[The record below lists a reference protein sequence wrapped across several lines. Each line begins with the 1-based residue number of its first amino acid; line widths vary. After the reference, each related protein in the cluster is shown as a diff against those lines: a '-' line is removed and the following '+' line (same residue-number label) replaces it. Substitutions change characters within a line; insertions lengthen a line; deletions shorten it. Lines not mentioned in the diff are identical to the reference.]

1 MTRTTGVIFSPV
13 LGRTFFLPGFGAS
26 SLTEDE
32 DDFNEELD
40 VDVEFDVELELV
52 EDDEL
57 DEELELVEDDELDEE
72 LELDEDDEL
81 DEELEL
87 DEDDELDEDVVLG
100 VGGVCSFSPN
110 PSPDPVSNRTSRV
123 KLRGAGKLVAVHF
136 NVLWTISPTLV
147 PGATF
152 VEYSIYI
159 GQL

>member
-40 VDVEFDVELELV
+40 VDVEFDVEPELV

-57 DEELELVEDDELDEE
+57 DDE
-72 LELDEDDEL
+72 LELDEEV
-81 DEELEL
+81 E
-87 DEDDELDEDVVLG
+87 LG

-110 PSPDPVSNRTSRV
+110 PSPDPVSNLTSRV
-123 KLRGAGKLVAVHF
+123 KVRGAGKLVAVHV
-136 NVLWTISPTLV
+136 NVLWTISPTFV

>member
-1 MTRTTGVIFSPV
+1 MKRTTGVIFSPV
-13 LGRTFFLPGFGAS
+13 LGRTFFLPCFCAS

-40 VDVEFDVELELV
+40 VDVEFDVEPELD

-72 LELDEDDEL
+72 LELV
-81 DEELEL
+81 EEVE
-87 DEDDELDEDVVLG
+87 LG

-123 KLRGAGKLVAVHF
+123 KLRGAGKLVAVHVS
-136 NVLWTISPTLV
+136 VL
-147 PGATF
+147 
-152 VEYSIYI
+152 
-159 GQL
+159 

>member
-1 MTRTTGVIFSPV
+1 MIRTTGVIFSPV

-40 VDVEFDVELELV
+40 VDIEFDVELELV

-72 LELDEDDEL
+72 LELDEEV
-81 DEELEL
+81 E
-87 DEDDELDEDVVLG
+87 LG

-123 KLRGAGKLVAVHF
+123 KLRGAGKLVAFHV
-136 NVLWTISPTLV
+136 NVLWTISPTFV

>member
-13 LGRTFFLPGFGAS
+13 LGRTFFLPGFGVS

-72 LELDEDDEL
+72 LELDEEV
-81 DEELEL
+81 E
-87 DEDDELDEDVVLG
+87 LG

-123 KLRGAGKLVAVHF
+123 KLRGAGKLVAVHV
-136 NVLWTISPTLV
+136 NVLWTISPTFV

>member
-57 DEELELVEDDELDEE
+57 DEELELDEE
-72 LELDEDDEL
+72 VE
-81 DEELEL
+81 
-87 DEDDELDEDVVLG
+87 LG

-123 KLRGAGKLVAVHF
+123 KLRGAGKLVAFHV
-136 NVLWTISPTLV
+136 NVLWTISPTFV

>member
-13 LGRTFFLPGFGAS
+13 LGRTFFLPGFGVS

-40 VDVEFDVELELV
+40 VDVEF
-52 EDDEL
+52 

-110 PSPDPVSNRTSRV
+110 PSPDPDSNLTSRV
-123 KLRGAGKLVAVHF
+123 KLRGAGKLVAVHVS
-136 NVLWTISPTLV
+136 VL
-147 PGATF
+147 
-152 VEYSIYI
+152 
-159 GQL
+159 

>member
-57 DEELELVEDDELDEE
+57 DEEKLADNIMFILKNGLERR
-72 LELDEDDEL
+72 
-81 DEELEL
+81 
-87 DEDDELDEDVVLG
+87 
-100 VGGVCSFSPN
+100 N
-110 PSPDPVSNRTSRV
+110 
-123 KLRGAGKLVAVHF
+123 
-136 NVLWTISPTLV
+136 
-147 PGATF
+147 
-152 VEYSIYI
+152 
-159 GQL
+159 

>member
-40 VDVEFDVELELV
+40 VDVEFDVEPELD

-72 LELDEDDEL
+72 LELDEEV
-81 DEELEL
+81 E
-87 DEDDELDEDVVLG
+87 LG

-123 KLRGAGKLVAVHF
+123 KLRGAGKLVAFHV
-136 NVLWTISPTLV
+136 NVLWTISPTFV

>member
-1 MTRTTGVIFSPV
+1 MKRTTGVIFSPV
-13 LGRTFFLPGFGAS
+13 IGRTFFLPCFCAS

-72 LELDEDDEL
+72 LELV
-81 DEELEL
+81 EEVE
-87 DEDDELDEDVVLG
+87 LG

-123 KLRGAGKLVAVHF
+123 KLRGAGKLVAFHV
-136 NVLWTISPTLV
+136 NVLWTISPTFV

>member
-1 MTRTTGVIFSPV
+1 MIRTTGVIFSPV

-40 VDVEFDVELELV
+40 VDVEFDLELELV

-57 DEELELVEDDELDEE
+57 DEELDLDEE
-72 LELDEDDEL
+72 LELDEEVEL
-81 DEELEL
+81 D
-87 DEDDELDEDVVLG
+87 

-123 KLRGAGKLVAVHF
+123 KLRGAGKLVAVHV
-136 NVLWTISPTLV
+136 NVLWTTSPTFV

>member
-1 MTRTTGVIFSPV
+1 MIRTTGVIFSPV

-72 LELDEDDEL
+72 LELDEEV
-81 DEELEL
+81 E
-87 DEDDELDEDVVLG
+87 LG

-123 KLRGAGKLVAVHF
+123 KLRGAGKLVAVHV
-136 NVLWTISPTLV
+136 NVLWTISPTFV

>member
-13 LGRTFFLPGFGAS
+13 LGRTFFLPGFGVS

-40 VDVEFDVELELV
+40 VDVEFDVEPELD

-72 LELDEDDEL
+72 LELDEEV
-81 DEELEL
+81 E
-87 DEDDELDEDVVLG
+87 LG

-123 KLRGAGKLVAVHF
+123 KLRGTGKLVAFHV
-136 NVLWTISPTLV
+136 NVLWTISPTFV

>member
-72 LELDEDDEL
+72 LELDEEV
-81 DEELEL
+81 E
-87 DEDDELDEDVVLG
+87 LG

-123 KLRGAGKLVAVHF
+123 KLRGTGKLVAFHV
-136 NVLWTISPTLV
+136 NVLWTISPTFV

>member
-40 VDVEFDVELELV
+40 VDVEFDVEPELD

-57 DEELELVEDDELDEE
+57 DDELELVEDDELDDE
-72 LELDEDDEL
+72 LELDEDDE
-81 DEELEL
+81 
-87 DEDDELDEDVVLG
+87 LG

-110 PSPDPVSNRTSRV
+110 PSPDPVSNLTSRV
-123 KLRGAGKLVAVHF
+123 KVRGAGKLVAVHV
-136 NVLWTISPTLV
+136 NVLWTISPTFV

>member
-1 MTRTTGVIFSPV
+1 MIRTTGVIFSPV

-40 VDVEFDVELELV
+40 VDIEFDVELELV

-72 LELDEDDEL
+72 LELDEEV
-81 DEELEL
+81 E
-87 DEDDELDEDVVLG
+87 LG

-110 PSPDPVSNRTSRV
+110 PSPDPVSNLTSRV
-123 KLRGAGKLVAVHF
+123 KVRGAGKLVAVHV
-136 NVLWTISPTLV
+136 NVLWTISPTFV

>member
-13 LGRTFFLPGFGAS
+13 LGRTFFLPGFGVS

-40 VDVEFDVELELV
+40 VDVEFDVELELDEELELV
-52 EDDEL
+52 EDDEF

-72 LELDEDDEL
+72 LELDEEV
-81 DEELEL
+81 E
-87 DEDDELDEDVVLG
+87 LG

-110 PSPDPVSNRTSRV
+110 PSPDPVSNLTSRV
-123 KLRGAGKLVAVHF
+123 KVRGAGKLFAVHV
-136 NVLWTISPTLV
+136 NVLWTISPTFV

>member
-1 MTRTTGVIFSPV
+1 MIRTTGVIFSPV

-72 LELDEDDEL
+72 LELDEEV
-81 DEELEL
+81 E
-87 DEDDELDEDVVLG
+87 LG

-123 KLRGAGKLVAVHF
+123 KLRGAGKLVAFHV
-136 NVLWTISPTLV
+136 NVLWTISPTFV

>member
-40 VDVEFDVELELV
+40 VDVEFDVEPELD

-57 DEELELVEDDELDEE
+57 DDELELVEDDEIDDE

-81 DEELEL
+81 DDELEL
-87 DEDDELDEDVVLG
+87 DEEVELG

-110 PSPDPVSNRTSRV
+110 PSPDPVSNLTSRV
-123 KLRGAGKLVAVHF
+123 KVRGAGKLVAVHV
-136 NVLWTISPTLV
+136 NVLWTISPTFV

>member
-32 DDFNEELD
+32 DDFDEELD

-57 DEELELVEDDELDEE
+57 DEELELDEE
-72 LELDEDDEL
+72 VE
-81 DEELEL
+81 
-87 DEDDELDEDVVLG
+87 LG

-123 KLRGAGKLVAVHF
+123 KLRGAGKLVAFHV
-136 NVLWTISPTLV
+136 NVLWTISPTFV

>member
-26 SLTEDE
+26 SLTEV
-32 DDFNEELD
+32 DDELD
-40 VDVEFDVELELV
+40 EVLELD

-57 DEELELVEDDELDEE
+57 DEELELDEDDELDEE

-110 PSPDPVSNRTSRV
+110 PSPDPDSNLTSRV
-123 KLRGAGKLVAVHF
+123 KLRGAGKLVAVHVS
-136 NVLWTISPTLV
+136 VL
-147 PGATF
+147 
-152 VEYSIYI
+152 
-159 GQL
+159 

>member
-40 VDVEFDVELELV
+40 DELELV

-57 DEELELVEDDELDEE
+57 DDE

-81 DEELEL
+81 DDELEL
-87 DEDDELDEDVVLG
+87 DEEVELG

-110 PSPDPVSNRTSRV
+110 PSPDPDSNLTSRV
-123 KLRGAGKLVAVHF
+123 KLRGAGKLVAVHVS
-136 NVLWTISPTLV
+136 VL
-147 PGATF
+147 
-152 VEYSIYI
+152 
-159 GQL
+159 

>member
-1 MTRTTGVIFSPV
+1 MKRTTGVIFSPV
-13 LGRTFFLPGFGAS
+13 LGRTFFLPCFCAS

-40 VDVEFDVELELV
+40 VDVEFDVEPELD

-72 LELDEDDEL
+72 LELV
-81 DEELEL
+81 EEVE
-87 DEDDELDEDVVLG
+87 LG

-123 KLRGAGKLVAVHF
+123 KLRGAGKLVAFHV
-136 NVLWTISPTLV
+136 NVLWTISPTFV

>member
-57 DEELELVEDDELDEE
+57 DELSHAAND
-72 LELDEDDEL
+72 
-81 DEELEL
+81 
-87 DEDDELDEDVVLG
+87 
-100 VGGVCSFSPN
+100 N
-110 PSPDPVSNRTSRV
+110 PIINVTPITNPFFIFTSPD
-123 KLRGAGKLVAVHF
+123 
-136 NVLWTISPTLV
+136 ISS
-147 PGATF
+147 F
-152 VEYSIYI
+152 
-159 GQL
+159 

>member
-72 LELDEDDEL
+72 LELDEEV
-81 DEELEL
+81 E
-87 DEDDELDEDVVLG
+87 LG

-110 PSPDPVSNRTSRV
+110 PSPDPDSNLTSRV
-123 KLRGAGKLVAVHF
+123 KLRGAGKLVAFHV
-136 NVLWTISPTLV
+136 NVLWTISPTFV

>member
-13 LGRTFFLPGFGAS
+13 LGRTFFLPGFGVS

-40 VDVEFDVELELV
+40 VDVEFDVEP
-52 EDDEL
+52 
-57 DEELELVEDDELDEE
+57 
-72 LELDEDDEL
+72 ELDEDDEL

-87 DEDDELDEDVVLG
+87 DEEVELG

-123 KLRGAGKLVAVHF
+123 KLRGAGKLVAFHV
-136 NVLWTISPTLV
+136 NVLWTISPTFV

>member
-1 MTRTTGVIFSPV
+1 MTRTTGDIFSPV
-13 LGRTFFLPGFGAS
+13 LGRTFFLPCFCAS

-32 DDFNEELD
+32 DVFNKELD

-52 EDDEL
+52 
-57 DEELELVEDDELDEE
+57 
-72 LELDEDDEL
+72 EDDEL

-123 KLRGAGKLVAVHF
+123 KLRGAGKLVAFHV

-159 GQL
+159 GHL

>member
-72 LELDEDDEL
+72 LELDEEV
-81 DEELEL
+81 E
-87 DEDDELDEDVVLG
+87 LG

-123 KLRGAGKLVAVHF
+123 KLRGAGKLVAFHV
-136 NVLWTISPTLV
+136 NVLWTISPTFV

>member
-72 LELDEDDEL
+72 LELDEEVEL
-81 DEELEL
+81 D
-87 DEDDELDEDVVLG
+87 

-123 KLRGAGKLVAVHF
+123 KLRGAGKLVAVHV
-136 NVLWTISPTLV
+136 NILWTISPTFV
-147 PGATF
+147 PGAPF